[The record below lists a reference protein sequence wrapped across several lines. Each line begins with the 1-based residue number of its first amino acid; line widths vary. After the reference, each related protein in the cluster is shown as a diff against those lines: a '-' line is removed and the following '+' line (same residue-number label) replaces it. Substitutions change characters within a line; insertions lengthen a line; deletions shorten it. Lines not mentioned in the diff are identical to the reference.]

1 MRGSHLT
8 LHAHAGLVSDCRR
21 ATGIFML
28 VQRRRSS

>member
-8 LHAHAGLVSDCRR
+8 MHAHAALVSNCRR
-21 ATGIFML
+21 ATGIVML